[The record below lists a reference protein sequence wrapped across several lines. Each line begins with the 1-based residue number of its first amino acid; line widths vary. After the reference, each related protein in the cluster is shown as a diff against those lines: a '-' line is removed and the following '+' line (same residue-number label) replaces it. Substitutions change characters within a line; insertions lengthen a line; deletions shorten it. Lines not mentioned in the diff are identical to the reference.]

1 MGSKGS
7 APVIPPPPP
16 LPPLP
21 DIEVIAPSLPPMPM
35 PETLPPVELPQE
47 LAAPTSEEIAEK
59 AKAEKDRLRQRQG
72 GARGTQYTGT
82 GLLLD
87 PEVSEENLKKPLI
100 S

>member
-21 DIEVIAPSLPPMPM
+21 DIEVIAPSLPPMPE
-35 PETLPPVELPQE
+35 PESLPQRNDIE
-47 LAAPTSEEIAEK
+47 EMGAPTSEEIAEK

-87 PEVSEENLKKPLI
+87 PEVPEENLKKPLI